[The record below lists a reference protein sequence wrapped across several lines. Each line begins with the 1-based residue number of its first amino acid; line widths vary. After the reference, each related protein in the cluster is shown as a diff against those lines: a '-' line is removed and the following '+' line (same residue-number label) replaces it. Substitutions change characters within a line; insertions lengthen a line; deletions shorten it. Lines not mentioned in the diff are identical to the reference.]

1 MRGGMK
7 AYRRHSQTCPH
18 LHKKR
23 EYDRCN
29 CPLWTDGVL
38 NGERYHRTLH
48 TRDWK
53 QAARIVA
60 ELEGGALLP
69 VKPIHEAIKSWE
81 AAQKDRFL
89 KPETTRKCKRLMA
102 QLLSWCK
109 ENGCREM
116 GKLGLQ
122 ELQEFRRSR
131 AHLKAR
137 TNIVE
142 LQTLRTFFGFCEA
155 MNWIRGNPTKL
166 ISAPKVPTSEVVPFT
181 PMEMTAIM
189 WACNEVKTD
198 YAQKR
203 TLAMVLLMRHTGLRV
218 GDVLM
223 LRRDRIKDG
232 RIMLYT
238 QKNSRPVTMALPVD
252 VLAALASLPEPLGGG
267 LECPVLFLQWQEY
280 TEEHGVS
287 GPPHLA

>member
-1 MRGGMK
+1 
-7 AYRRHSQTCPH
+7 
-18 LHKKR
+18 
-23 EYDRCN
+23 
-29 CPLWTDGVL
+29 
-38 NGERYHRTLH
+38 
-48 TRDWK
+48 
-53 QAARIVA
+53 
-60 ELEGGALLP
+60 
-69 VKPIHEAIKSWE
+69 
-81 AAQKDRFL
+81 
-89 KPETTRKCKRLMA
+89 
-102 QLLSWCK
+102 
-109 ENGCREM
+109 
-116 GKLGLQ
+116 
-122 ELQEFRRSR
+122 
-131 AHLKAR
+131 
-137 TNIVE
+137 
-142 LQTLRTFFGFCEA
+142 
-155 MNWIRGNPTKL
+155 
-166 ISAPKVPTSEVVPFT
+166 
-181 PMEMTAIM
+181 MEMTAIM